1 MKKLLL
7 MVFVSAAAMLAAGCA
22 SSGKDAYS
30 EAQIDWQ
37 ESRFVRGIVA
47 AYNWRGTDV
56 EGMEVKTV
64 YLARDKGLSQGR
76 EWLGILAPESLNL
89 QGGDIIDVY
98 YGLNNYGGGEKA
110 WLATPDNLRT
120 TLLGIVCRRDEKGC
134 DYNTTPQLT
143 IGWGRKM
150 RGANEYQGVAA
161 EAKQRIYP
169 GEGNRARLNFWKPQ
183 ITTSYARKGI
193 SADYE
198 DPPATQQQPH
208 PALCEG
214 YGGCS
219 DE

>member
-7 MVFVSAAAMLAAGCA
+7 MVFVSASALLAAGCA
-22 SSGKDAYS
+22 SSPKDLYS
-30 EAQIDWQ
+30 EVQLDWQ
-37 ESRFVRGIVA
+37 SSRFMRGEVRISS
-47 AYNWRGTDV
+47 WRGTDIK
-56 EGMEVKTV
+56 GMELKVV
-64 YLARDKGLSQGR
+64 YLGLDSGLAQGR
-76 EWLGILAPESLNL
+76 EVVVLPVPKSLNL
-89 QGGDIIDVY
+89 QSGDIIDVY
-98 YGLNNYGGGEKA
+98 RGGEMDEKEY
-110 WLATPDNLRT
+110 LARPQHLRT
-120 TLLGIVCRRDEKGC
+120 QVLGIVCRHDEKGC

-150 RGANEYQGVAA
+150 RSANEYQGVAA
-161 EAKQRIYP
+161 EAKQKIYP
-169 GEGNRARLNFWKPQ
+169 GEFNRTDIFTPGWGKPL
-183 ITTSYARKGI
+183 TTSYARKGI